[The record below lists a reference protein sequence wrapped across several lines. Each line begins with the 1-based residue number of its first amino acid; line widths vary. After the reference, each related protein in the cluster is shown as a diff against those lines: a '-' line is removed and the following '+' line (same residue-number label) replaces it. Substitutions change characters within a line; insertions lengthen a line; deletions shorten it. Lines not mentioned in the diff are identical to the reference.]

1 MEQAALGLFMSFDTI
16 IFVLLCLQK
25 DQAQSELCYWASN
38 PRDTDWSPLKNQY
51 LQNVPAALLMKVVLQ
66 TQSSVNKENV

>member
-25 DQAQSELCYWASN
+25 DQAQSELCY
-38 PRDTDWSPLKNQY
+38 
-51 LQNVPAALLMKVVLQ
+51 
-66 TQSSVNKENV
+66 